1 MEPWKGHGQLLAA
14 LARLIDD
21 PRWVCWIAGSAQR
34 EQEVAYVRG
43 LRAMS
48 ESLGVARRVRFL
60 GQRTDIP
67 RLLAAADVHCQPNVE
82 AEPFGVVFI
91 EALSAGRPVV
101 TTDLGG
107 AREIVDDSCGI
118 LVPPGD
124 TARLAESL
132 RRLIDEPALRSS
144 LGGHG
149 PARAR
154 QLCDPTRQLSRLDE
168 ICARACGDA
177 RSRSAPAPWWLSTA
191 STVIRRLPAG
201 RYRASAMLAR
211 VAVRPFMARTPA
223 MLGEQ
228 AFQVDWDDRIA
239 RDVCLM
245 GVYEP
250 QETAL
255 LRALLRRGMT
265 CVDVGANWGYFTLLA
280 AHLTGVQGMVV
291 ALEPDPRLFPTLRR
305 NVEANGLE
313 QVEMLQLAASD
324 ASGSCWLEG
333 HDRRSGNLG
342 TSHVVHAVRDGVS
355 TFRVET
361 STIDALL
368 DERNV
373 RTVDLL
379 KMDIEGGEALALRGM
394 RDGLAAR
401 RYTRLLLELHPT
413 MLGEHG
419 SSVAEVV
426 AMMLD
431 AGYRG
436 WWIDHSAQAV
446 RRASY
451 ARRIRPSDYLRPIDE
466 TASEVA
472 WPHTLWVA
480 PHAVH
485 MSLDA

>member
-1 MEPWKGHGQLLAA
+1 
-14 LARLIDD
+14 
-21 PRWVCWIAGSAQR
+21 
-34 EQEVAYVRG
+34 
-43 LRAMS
+43 
-48 ESLGVARRVRFL
+48 
-60 GQRTDIP
+60 
-67 RLLAAADVHCQPNVE
+67 
-82 AEPFGVVFI
+82 
-91 EALSAGRPVV
+91 
-101 TTDLGG
+101 
-107 AREIVDDSCGI
+107 
-118 LVPPGD
+118 
-124 TARLAESL
+124 
-132 RRLIDEPALRSS
+132 
-144 LGGHG
+144 
-149 PARAR
+149 
-154 QLCDPTRQLSRLDE
+154 
-168 ICARACGDA
+168 
-177 RSRSAPAPWWLSTA
+177 
-191 STVIRRLPAG
+191 
-201 RYRASAMLAR
+201 
-211 VAVRPFMARTPA
+211 MARTPA
-223 MLGEQ
+223 TLGEL

-255 LRALLRRGMT
+255 LRALLRHGMT

-280 AHLTGVQGMVV
+280 AHLTGVQGTVV

-313 QVEMLQLAASD
+313 QVEVLQLAASD

-342 TSHVVHAVRDGVS
+342 TSHLVHAVRDGVS
-355 TFRVET
+355 SFRVET

-379 KMDIEGGEALALRGM
+379 KMDIEGAEALALRGM

-413 MLGEHG
+413 MLGVHG
-419 SSVAEVV
+419 SSVVEIV
-426 AMMLD
+426 AMLLD

-466 TASEVA
+466 TAPDIA

-480 PHAVH
+480 PHA
-485 MSLDA
+485 MPMPLDA

>member
-1 MEPWKGHGQLLAA
+1 VRRH
-14 LARLIDD
+14 
-21 PRWVCWIAGSAQR
+21 AQ
-34 EQEVAYVRG
+34 Q
-43 LRAMS
+43 
-48 ESLGVARRVRFL
+48 
-60 GQRTDIP
+60 
-67 RLLAAADVHCQPNVE
+67 
-82 AEPFGVVFI
+82 
-91 EALSAGRPVV
+91 
-101 TTDLGG
+101 
-107 AREIVDDSCGI
+107 
-118 LVPPGD
+118 
-124 TARLAESL
+124 
-132 RRLIDEPALRSS
+132 IDEERAVTSARIDPAVS
-144 LGGHG
+144 
-149 PARAR
+149 
-154 QLCDPTRQLSRLDE
+154 T
-168 ICARACGDA
+168 
-177 RSRSAPAPWWLSTA
+177 APAPWWLATA

-223 MLGEQ
+223 MLGAL

-255 LRALLRRGMT
+255 LRALLRPGMT
-265 CVDVGANWGYFTLLA
+265 CVDAGANWGYFTLLA
-280 AHLTGVQGMVV
+280 AHLTGAEGAVV

-305 NVEANGLE
+305 NVEANGLA
-313 QVEMLQLAASD
+313 QVEVLQLAASD
-324 ASGSCWLEG
+324 APGGCWLEG
-333 HDRRSGNLG
+333 HDHRSGNLG
-342 TSHVVHAVRDGVS
+342 TSRLVHAVRDGVS

-368 DERNV
+368 DARNV

-394 RDGLAAR
+394 RDGLTAR
-401 RYTRLLLELHPT
+401 RYTRLLVELHPT

-419 SSVAEVV
+419 SSVAEIVG
-426 AMMLD
+426 MMRD

-436 WWIDHSAQAV
+436 WWIDHSARAV

-451 ARRIRPSDYLRPIDE
+451 ARRVRPSDYLRPIDE
-466 TASEVA
+466 SASDLA

-480 PHAVH
+480 PSSAP